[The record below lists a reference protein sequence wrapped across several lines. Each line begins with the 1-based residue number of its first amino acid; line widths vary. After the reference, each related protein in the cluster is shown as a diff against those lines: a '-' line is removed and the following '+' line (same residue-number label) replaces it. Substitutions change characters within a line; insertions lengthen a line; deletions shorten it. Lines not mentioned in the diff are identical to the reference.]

1 MSSTSISPLLSLATV
16 AVVSLVS
23 GFFIG
28 QLWLPDQDESDDY
41 DAPDDAFADS
51 TEECKM
57 VLVVRTDLGMSPGK
71 IAAQC
76 GHAAVGCYESV
87 EKSNPRLLQQ
97 WRNGGQAKIVLQ
109 CKSEQEM
116 TGLQRIAKMH
126 NITSRIIHD
135 AGRTEIASG
144 TATVIGIGPAPKSE
158 VDKVTGHLRL
168 YR

>member
-1 MSSTSISPLLSLATV
+1 
-16 AVVSLVS
+16 
-23 GFFIG
+23 
-28 QLWLPDQDESDDY
+28 
-41 DAPDDAFADS
+41 
-51 TEECKM
+51 M

-76 GHAAVGCYESV
+76 GHAAVGCYESI
-87 EKSNPRLLQQ
+87 ERSNPAVLWQ

-116 TGLQRIAKMH
+116 IGLQRVAQMN